1 VSRGPARFTQRDLAK
16 AIKAVAAAGM
26 SVAEIRVDRN
36 GAAIVTVGA
45 ADKTKPYE
53 RNEWDQL

>member
-1 VSRGPARFTQRDLAK
+1 MSHGRANFTQRDLT
-16 AIKAVAAAGM
+16 KAVKAVVAAGM

-45 ADKTKPYE
+45 TDKTKPDE

>member
-1 VSRGPARFTQRDLAK
+1 VSRGPARFTQRDLA
-16 AIKAVAAAGM
+16 KAVAAAGM